1 MACLSPVVKY
11 TKKEKKR
18 KKDDN
23 NNGNNNNGWGSLT
36 YQMWKV

>member
-11 TKKEKKR
+11 TKKGKKR
-18 KKDDN
+18 KKDN